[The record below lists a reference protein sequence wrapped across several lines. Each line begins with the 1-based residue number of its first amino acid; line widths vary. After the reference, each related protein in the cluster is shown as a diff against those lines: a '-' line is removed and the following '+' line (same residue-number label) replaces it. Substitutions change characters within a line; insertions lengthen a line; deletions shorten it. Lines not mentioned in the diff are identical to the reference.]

1 MLLRETTEMHALIQ
15 NVCSCKRCGGSC
27 SQNLVPRMSVKQ
39 VLLQSGGISSA
50 VLDSADFTGQTHHHW
65 QLKSKVQAVSIGFV
79 S

>member
-1 MLLRETTEMHALIQ
+1 MGAVLKDVAAFALRT
-15 NVCSCKRCGGSC
+15 
-27 SQNLVPRMSVKQ
+27 SVKQ

-50 VLDSADFTGQTHHHW
+50 VLDIADFTGQTHHHW

>member
-1 MLLRETTEMHALIQ
+1 MGAVIKDVAAFALRTSA
-15 NVCSCKRCGGSC
+15 
-27 SQNLVPRMSVKQ
+27 KQ

>member
-1 MLLRETTEMHALIQ
+1 MGAVVKDVAAFALRTSA
-15 NVCSCKRCGGSC
+15 
-27 SQNLVPRMSVKQ
+27 KQ

-79 S
+79 SQAFWVELKVEIIGE